1 MKEFFYENVKKPM
14 YYKEGCVP
22 AHSDHRY
29 YRNLEELEM
38 ENSTFRYSLNGVWN
52 FHYAQNY
59 GECIPG
65 FEKETYCCKTWK
77 MIRVPAHIQLEGYDS
92 PQYVNTQYPWEGHEE
107 VLPGEIPQEFNPVA
121 SYVKYFSVPESM
133 KNENIYLALEGVESA
148 AAVWLNGTFIGYHED
163 SFTTAEFELTSA
175 IKDGENKLAIQ
186 VFKWCSGS
194 WCEDQDFF
202 RFSGIYR
209 DVYLYTVP
217 KVHVEDLDISAIPN
231 HDFTSGNLKVQCKM
245 TTAGT
250 VVFQLRDEENLIAE
264 KRLGGKEKILWEN
277 EVQHPMLWSSE
288 HPLLYELCLQVY
300 DEEGNIQEYISEKI
314 GFRRFE
320 IIDSI
325 MYLNGKRI
333 VFKGVNRHEFS
344 SITGRAIS
352 KEEIEK
358 DLCVMKQNNINAIR
372 TSHYP
377 NRSVLYRLCD
387 QYGFYLIDEMNLETH
402 GTWDMIGE
410 NKNRE
415 KEVIPKD
422 QELWRNTLL
431 DRAENMYQRDKNHP
445 CILIWSCGNESYGGK
460 VIYDISQYFRGKDKN
475 RLVHYEGIYFDR
487 SYPETSDIES
497 QMYPSVEAIK
507 EFLKTNR
514 EKPFICCEYAHAMGN
529 SCGALYKYTNLTKE
543 EPLYQGGFIWDYI
556 DQSLEKKNR
565 YGEPFQAYGGDFQD
579 RPTDYNFSG
588 NGLVYGKDRNPS
600 PKMQEVKFLYQNIE
614 LEVKETE
621 VEIKNNHLFS
631 NTNEYEC
638 RIRLEREGKLLEQK
652 SMETDVEPLQTKRY
666 KLPVQ
671 RKTKAGEYCI
681 TVSFHLKCDKSW
693 AKQGHEVAF
702 GQYVY
707 RVIGEETEQVSPLR
721 VIKSNH
727 NIGIKGNQ
735 FEALFSLLNGGLVSY
750 KYGDVELLE
759 GIPKPNFWRAP
770 VDNDCGNLMPSRY
783 AQWKIASLYSNA
795 KKIDEKSGRPIV
807 IPYKIEEDKNSVK
820 ITFTYCLPTNP
831 RSECELSYCVHGNG
845 KIVTTLTYDFVKE
858 LGDMPEFG
866 VLFTLNADYHYLTW
880 YGLGPEETYAD
891 RKHGAKLGLYQNCV
905 EDNLASYIVPQE
917 CGNKE
922 EVRYAKVTDRKGRGL
937 LFETEEESGA
947 MCFSALPYTPHQME
961 EAMHSYEL
969 PSIHHTIVRVA
980 KAQMGVGGDDSW
992 GARTH
997 QEHLV
1002 PVEKKMQFKFSF
1014 RGI

>member
-1 MKEFFYENVKKPM
+1 MKEFFYENVKKPT

-38 ENSTFRYSLNGVWN
+38 GNSTFRYSLNGLWN

-107 VLPGEIPQEFNPVA
+107 VLSGEIPREFNPTA
-121 SYVKYFSVPESM
+121 SYVKYFFVPENM
-133 KNENIYLALEGVESA
+133 KHEKIYLALEGAESA
-148 AAVWLNGTFIGYHED
+148 AAVWLNGKFIGYHED
-163 SFTTAEFELTSA
+163 TFTTAEFELTEA
-175 IKDGENKLAIQ
+175 IKEGENKLAIQ
-186 VFKWCSGS
+186 VYKWCSGS

-202 RFSGIYR
+202 RFSGLYR
-209 DVYLYTVP
+209 DVYLYSIP
-217 KVHVEDLDISAIPN
+217 EVHVKDLDISAVPN
-231 HDFTSGNLKVQCKM
+231 HHFTIGNLKVRCEI
-245 TTAGT
+245 TNAGK
-250 VVFQLRDEENLIAE
+250 VSFQLRSGDNVIAE
-264 KRLGGKEKILWEN
+264 KSLCGSEEILWEK
-277 EVQHPMLWSSE
+277 EIEDPMLWSSE
-288 HPLLYELCLQVY
+288 HPFLYELCLQVY
-300 DEEGNIQEYISEKI
+300 DVEGKIQEYISEKI

-320 IIDSI
+320 IKDSI
-325 MYLNGKRI
+325 MHLNGKRI

-344 SITGRAIS
+344 SITGRVIS

-377 NRSVLYRLCD
+377 NTSILYRLCD

-402 GTWDMIGE
+402 GTWDLLGE
-410 NKNRE
+410 HKNKE
-415 KEVIPKD
+415 EDVIPKD
-422 QELWRNTLL
+422 QDIWRNALL
-431 DRAENMYQRDKNHP
+431 DRAASMYQRDKNHP
-445 CILIWSCGNESYGGK
+445 CILMWSCGNESYGGK
-460 VIYDISQYFRGKDKN
+460 VIYDISEYFREKDKN
-475 RLVHYEGIYFDR
+475 RLVHYEGINHDR
-487 SYPETSDIES
+487 SYPDTSDIES

-507 EFLKTNR
+507 KFLKTNK

-529 SCGALYKYTNLTKE
+529 SCGALHKYTELTEE

-565 YGEPFQAYGGDFQD
+565 YGQVFQAYGGDFQD

-588 NGLVYGKDRNPS
+588 NGLVYGKNRNAS

-614 LEVKETE
+614 VEVGESE

-631 NTNEYEC
+631 NTKEYEC
-638 RIRLEREGKLLEQK
+638 RIRLEREGKLLDQK
-652 SMETDVEPLQTKRY
+652 VMETNVEPLKKKRY
-666 KLPVQ
+666 KLPLQ
-671 RKTKAGEYCI
+671 RKTCIGEYCI
-681 TVSFHLKCDKSW
+681 TVSFHLKCDKIW

-707 RVIGEETEQVSPLR
+707 RVIGEKKEKVSPLR
-721 VIKSNH
+721 VVKSNH
-727 NIGIKGNQ
+727 NIGIKGEQ

-750 KYGDVELLE
+750 KYGGIELLE

-795 KKIDEKSGRPIV
+795 KKIDEKSGRPTT
-807 IPYKIEEDKNSVK
+807 IPCKIEESEDSVQ
-820 ITFTYCLPTNP
+820 IAFTYWLPTSP
-831 RSECELSYCVHGNG
+831 RSECEVSYCVHGNG

-905 EDNLASYIVPQE
+905 EDNLASYLVPQE

-922 EVRYAKVTDRKGRGL
+922 EVRYAKVTDGKGRGL
-937 LFETEEESGA
+937 LFETEESSGV

-969 PSIHHTIVRVA
+969 PNIHHTIVRVA

-997 QEHLV
+997 KEYLV
-1002 PVEKKMQFKFSF
+1002 PVEKKMQFTFSF